1 MMRRETFVQVCGVVL
16 TLFVLL
22 EVNRPSLSPQSQ
34 LTIFAGLGLILAFLS
49 YKADASRFARWTAV
63 PASLLTLGVSLYL
76 VAQTEPVFSR
86 FWIGGRSLGDRAGI
100 EGGLDIAIGVIGLIL
115 VVEAARR
122 SVGWALPILALTLV
136 AYAFVGPY
144 LPDWLLPHRG
154 YGLPRIVAQTYLQS
168 QGVFGIALRVMFSY
182 VFLFVAFGAIL
193 EATGATE
200 YVLSASKR
208 LLGKTVGGPAKVA
221 VLSSGMMGSLSGS
234 AVANTATTGVFTIP
248 MMRSSGFE
256 PDEAAGVEAAASS
269 GGALVPPVMGAGAY
283 MMLEVVTPPVTYLE
297 IVRAAILPAILY
309 YLSLFLIVH
318 FSADRSLAKNPADDE
333 KPGLLWRYEG
343 AIFFAGLGSLV
354 WLLLLG
360 FTVFR
365 AVSLALGIVLFA
377 ATLHP
382 RTRLSPKRILDAFVK
397 AARGGVPLIAAAS
410 AVGIVIGVVTL
421 TGVGTKLPRL
431 VLPLAEQNLLLAL
444 LVIMGSS
451 LLLGMGLP
459 SAVCYLLMA
468 TLIGPV
474 LGDLGVVPLAAHFFI
489 FYFGMMSMVTPP
501 VALAAYTASAI
512 AGSSFLKTSLAAFRF
527 ALIGFALPYLFVFE
541 PALLMLEESGGPAPF
556 GRVALAMFVAVVGVV
571 PLSIG
576 LAGKWGGVLPLWNR
590 GVALASASLL
600 LWPASVLWAPT
611 RIAGLVLLVVL
622 WLTRRIRS
630 A

>member
-1 MMRRETFVQVCGVVL
+1 M

-22 EVNRPSLSPQSQ
+22 EVNRPSLAPQSQ
-34 LTIFAGLGLILAFLS
+34 LTIFACLGLVIGFLS
-49 YKADASRFARWTAV
+49 FKEPASAFVRWTAF
-63 PASLLTLGVSLYL
+63 PAAVCTVAVGVYL
-76 VAQTEPVFSR
+76 VLQTEPTFQR

-100 EGGLDIAIGVIGLIL
+100 EGGFDIFVGVVGLLL
-115 VVEAARR
+115 VLEAARR
-122 SVGWALPILALTLV
+122 AVGWALPILALVLI
-136 AYAFVGPY
+136 AYAFAGPS

-154 YGLPRIVAQTYLQS
+154 YGVERIVAQTFLQS

-200 YVLSASKR
+200 YVLSASRR
-208 LLGKTVGGPAKVA
+208 LLGRTVGGPAKVA
-221 VLSSGMMGSLSGS
+221 VMSSGLMGSLSGS

-248 MMRSSGFE
+248 MMRSSGFRD
-256 PDEAAGVEAAASS
+256 DEAAGIEAAASS

-297 IVRAAILPAILY
+297 IVRAALLPAILY

-318 FSADRSLAKNPADDE
+318 FSAGRSPEEPADGAID
-333 KPGLLWRYEG
+333 GGGEG
-343 AIFFAGLGSLV
+343 AFLRWEGTIFFAGLGTLI
-354 WLLLLG
+354 WLLVSG

-365 AVSLALGIVLFA
+365 AVSIALGVVLATA
-377 ATLHP
+377 ALRA
-382 RTRLSPKRILDAFVK
+382 RTRLSLRRIFDAFVK
-397 AARGGVPLIAAAS
+397 AARGGVPLVAAAS

-431 VLPLAEQNLLLAL
+431 ILPLAEQNLVLAL
-444 LVIMGSS
+444 IVIMASS

-512 AGSSFLKTSLAAFRF
+512 AGSSFLKTSLAAFRC

-541 PALLMLEESGGPAPF
+541 PALLMLDPSGAPATV
-556 GRVALAMFVAVVGVV
+556 GRIAQSMLVAVVGVV

-576 LAGKWGGVLPLWNR
+576 LAGRLHGRLPLAAR
-590 GVALASASLL
+590 GAALLAALLL
-600 LWPASVLWAPT
+600 LWPSSAPFALHRVAGAALLFAIWFWRRRVRRNEST
-611 RIAGLVLLVVL
+611 R
-622 WLTRRIRS
+622 S
-630 A
+630 